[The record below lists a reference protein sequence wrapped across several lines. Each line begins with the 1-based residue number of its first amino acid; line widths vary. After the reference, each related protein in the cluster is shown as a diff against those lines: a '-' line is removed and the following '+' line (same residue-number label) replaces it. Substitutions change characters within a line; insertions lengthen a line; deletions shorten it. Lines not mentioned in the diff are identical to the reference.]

1 MSKQLPTPKAS
12 DGPHGG
18 PGMRNGRG
26 EVDALPAVT
35 DFGPY
40 TDAIRR
46 HEQAL
51 GRPAPSPTE
60 PGTNGPRLSPAFVE
74 FMMMLPV
81 GHVTDPAI
89 GLSRSQQL
97 KALGNGVVPAQAA
110 LALRW
115 LLGLDAPESSDD
127 TRLLPTPTSQAAKHG
142 SLAPVEREGNR
153 PQDDCN
159 LWVVAA
165 RMGESL
171 LPTPTAQMTGGTP
184 ERHLEAKP
192 GRSQVTELNLIV
204 ENGLLASGGRLLPT
218 PVVNDMGDGKTP
230 PQWDQW
236 TDDMKTRHGNGNGH
250 GPSLAIKAQRITH
263 E

>member
-12 DGPHGG
+12 DGPNGG
-18 PGMRNGRG
+18 PRMRNGRG
-26 EVDALPAVT
+26 QVDALPAVT

-46 HEQAL
+46 HEDAL

-74 FMMMLPV
+74 WMMMLPH

-110 LALRW
+110 HALRW
-115 LLGLDAPESSDD
+115 LLELDAPESADD

-171 LPTPTAQMTGGTP
+171 LPTPTPFQLENRETP
-184 ERHLEAKP
+184 GEWLARRKDVVARTKTHHGLPLPVAAVSISEGKP
-192 GRSQVTELNLIV
+192 ILLSDPTASEQEWGVTDV
-204 ENGLLASGGRLLPT
+204 
-218 PVVNDMGDGKTP
+218 
-230 PQWDQW
+230 
-236 TDDMKTRHGNGNGH
+236 
-250 GPSLAIKAQRITH
+250 
-263 E
+263 